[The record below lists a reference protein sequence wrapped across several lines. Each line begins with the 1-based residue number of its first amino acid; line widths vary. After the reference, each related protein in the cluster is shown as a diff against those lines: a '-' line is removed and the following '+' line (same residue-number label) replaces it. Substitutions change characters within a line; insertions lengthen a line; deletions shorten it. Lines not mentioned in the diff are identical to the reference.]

1 MPEEEKQ
8 IEEITTTTVGDVVV
22 NDATN
27 GAPTTNTTTPTTSDE
42 IDDLRQRGNHEFQS
56 NNIDNAI
63 TFYTMAI
70 DKCLELNPKYNAEVK
85 QQYITNLCNRSACY
99 YTIEEYIKARDDAA
113 TAWDIS
119 DNDNVKAAYRLS
131 KTCIALHE
139 YYVAINTINL
149 ALASLQYKLTE
160 KEITSLKELLVQA
173 KKLQDKQDKD
183 GGGPNDSLMKNETTI
198 KGVDYRPISIKEFTK
213 GKSLGVGNFSEIVIA
228 KHNHTQETFALK
240 ILEKKQAMELAKRQH
255 PNVHNE
261 IAMEARILLSRLP
274 PHPYVITMY
283 HSFQDYYNLYYLMDL
298 HDTNVKNDL
307 WSHIKYKNKMV
318 GCYPSL
324 IKRWLYQLIDAIQ
337 HIHSHGIVHRD
348 LKPENILLNKY
359 NDIVVIDFG
368 TAKDLIKTDLNGPEF
383 VGTPDFMSPEAVT
396 GFSGMPEK
404 LTDKDLKEKL
414 EKGATHCADL
424 WALGGV
430 AYILLTGETPFW
442 CPSPYLT
449 FLRIKRGLLRRS
461 QWGIPDDDAWDFISK
476 LMKVNPNERFGSDC
490 YLVNT
495 VTNKLVINKGY
506 DILRNHKYFDGIMSS
521 QVSSSSSSPSK
532 NAKPINHG
540 IPSLKDLCIRACA
553 ELAIK
558 DAQDVDL
565 CDKHPPGDNS
575 SHDMTRLPPY
585 EKIQVLHIIDKLRLF
600 SNGDETRILQRF
612 FKTDQ
617 EYIECKVRGESRDF
631 VGLTQMND
639 NEYKPLTARG
649 NEDPYAKK
657 DDPVPM
663 IMVHVTNPLLLPPK
677 EGDGS
682 AVAAVD
688 DDTRKKYL
696 KGWKKCIASI
706 NRSRPKLVVVSG
718 NISDKYRKFLSRVSD
733 TIHVILNDGSAFYT
747 FWYGGFQGMVLQSK
761 TLLQCKNLKEL
772 KNCPQVL
779 WIRELMEQ
787 CRMSKHQLFCFVDCD
802 PRDLPPYV
810 VKVLARGHVLL
821 LVGLSNTDEAFETT
835 ITYHPNEKLD
845 DVKCEDG
852 DDDDA
857 SIKSTDSEEDKDDS
871 FTMKV
876 VGTKENAMR
885 RIIVQEKGDYETEF
899 EAVEMA

>member
-1 MPEEEKQ
+1 MPEEKQ
-8 IEEITTTTVGDVVV
+8 TEGEEETQETTTSGGDVGNRV
-22 NDATN
+22 
-27 GAPTTNTTTPTTSDE
+27 PTSTIITE

-56 NNIDNAI
+56 NNIENAI

-70 DKCLELNPKYNAEVK
+70 DKCLELNPKYNVEAK
-85 QQYITNLCNRSACY
+85 TQYITNLCNRSACY
-99 YTIEEYIKARDDAA
+99 YTIEDYIKARDDAA
-113 TAWDIS
+113 MAWDIS

-131 KTCIALHE
+131 KTCIALQE

-160 KEITSLKELLVQA
+160 KEISSLKELLSQA
-173 KKLQDKQDKD
+173 KKLQDKLDKD
-183 GGGPNDSLMKNETTI
+183 GGGTNDAIMKNETTI

-213 GKSLGVGNFSEIVIA
+213 GVSLGVGNFSEIVVA
-228 KHNHTQETFALK
+228 KHNVTGEMFALK

-274 PHPYVITMY
+274 PHRYVITMY

-298 HDTNVKNDL
+298 HDTNDKNDL

-324 IKRWLYQLIDAIQ
+324 TKRWLYQLIDALQ

-348 LKPENILLNKY
+348 LKPENILLNEY

-396 GFSGMPEK
+396 GFSGMPDK

-442 CPSPYLT
+442 SPSPYLT

-495 VTNKLVINKGY
+495 VTNKLIINKGY
-506 DILRNHKYFDGIMSS
+506 DVLRNHNYFDGI
-521 QVSSSSSSPSK
+521 SSSETTARKSK
-532 NAKPINHG
+532 PVNHG

-553 ELAIK
+553 EFAIK

-565 CDKHPPGDNS
+565 CDKYPPGDNS

-585 EKIQVLHIIDKLRLF
+585 EKTQVLHIIDKLRLF

-612 FKTDQ
+612 FKSDQ
-617 EYIECKVRGESRDF
+617 EYIECKVRGMSRDF

-663 IMVHVTNPLLLPPK
+663 IMVHMTNPLLLPMK
-677 EGDGS
+677 EEGDG
-682 AVAAVD
+682 ATAVD

-733 TIHVILNDGSAFYT
+733 TIHVVLNDGSAFYT
-747 FWYGGFQGMVLQSK
+747 FWFGGFQGMVLQSK
-761 TLLQCKNLKEL
+761 SLLQCKSLKEL
-772 KNCPQVL
+772 KNSPQVL

-835 ITYHPNEKLD
+835 IAYHPNEKLD
-845 DVKCEDG
+845 DAKCDDG
-852 DDDDA
+852 DDDA

-885 RIIVQEKGDYETEF
+885 RIIVQEKGDYETEL
-899 EAVEMA
+899 EVVEMQ